1 MEWVVWIGV
10 GLTLAGL
17 ALLVYCVVAAMK
29 VRNLDADEE
38 AKRAALQK
46 IVPLNVLAL
55 MTSAMGLGAV
65 TVGVLLS

>member
-65 TVGVLLS
+65 TVGVLLG